1 MNFDLNVNNYKKN
14 ELIEMFDLPPNYG
27 RELVDIKE
35 TKLRESILKN
45 KEIKDEV
52 RMKTIYFLTEAK
64 KILLGDVYQKVE
76 EANEKVKDYF
86 NTIYDLKPVK
96 IEDADNEHMIQV
108 RQNIP
113 YLNSSPSEFFPGIIN
128 PLGRKINRQNL
139 NIDTRFRENYYGSL
153 STNFNVSLPLTFNN
167 VLTMQLA
174 AIELPITFYNISKQ
188 CGNNFFT
195 LSVTNPSDTS
205 SLISHVVNIPDGNY
219 TYIGIVNLLNT
230 TMTNIANSD
239 LLLLDYFRYI
249 IFGINVSNNNG
260 SGQMFVSIINDTSVP
275 SGIEFSLN
283 FQADRNGIDD
293 RSTPLPLKLGW
304 TFGFRNGIYEN
315 SVNYVSEGIV
325 DLLGPRYIYLVIDD
339 FKNNVNNSFYS
350 AFNSSILNKNIL
362 ARISLKANTF
372 NVLIENALN
381 IVSTPRR
388 YFGPVN
394 IQNLNIQLLDEYGRV
409 IDLNNMDY
417 SFSLD
422 FETVYSL

>member
-108 RQNIP
+108 RQNTP